1 MRRPHAPLSEYTRFG
16 LGGPAHLLVDATE
29 AAEFVEELR
38 AVEGPHIV
46 LGGGTNLVVS
56 DAGYEGTVLRYTG
69 RAIDHHGHTI
79 RVESGADLE
88 DLVRYAIAHGLAGL
102 ESMMRIP
109 GWVSGAV
116 YGNAGAY
123 GQSIHETL
131 QRVEIWDGTQ
141 RRWLSNADCGFTYR
155 ASRFKQNKQWVILT
169 AEFELRPGDAPALAA
184 RAEEIRAT
192 RDEKFPPTM
201 KCAGSI
207 FKNCLF
213 AQLPETAQRRV
224 PEKLV
229 REGKVPSA
237 FFLEQVGAKGEVR
250 GAIRVAD
257 YHANLIYNEG
267 GGTAAQVVE
276 LIDELKDR
284 VARLL
289 ERRLPLDRVA
299 REFGFA
305 LEPEVQFVGFADRVS
320 Y

>member
-1 MRRPHAPLSEYTRFG
+1 MRRLHAPLSEYTRFG
-16 LGGPAHLLVDATE
+16 LGGPADLLVDTAS
-29 AAEFVEELR
+29 AAEFIDELR
-38 AVEGPHIV
+38 SAAEPHIV
-46 LGGGTNLVVS
+46 LGGGTNLVVA
-56 DAGYEGTVLRYTG
+56 DDGYRGTVLRYTG
-69 RAIDHHGHTI
+69 RAIEHVGQTI

-88 DLVRYAIAHGLAGL
+88 DLVRYAVANGLAGL

-131 QRVEIWDGTQ
+131 ARVEVWDGIE
-141 RRWLSNADCGFTYR
+141 RRWLTNADCGFTYR
-155 ASRFKQNKQWVILT
+155 ASRFKQNKQWIILT
-169 AEFELRPGDAPALAA
+169 AEFSLRPGDAAALAA
-184 RAEEIRAT
+184 RAEEIRTT
-192 RDEKFPPTM
+192 RDDKFPPSM

-213 AQLPETAQRRV
+213 AQLPEAAQRRV

-229 REGKVPSA
+229 RDGKVPSA
-237 FFLEQVGAKGEVR
+237 YFLEQVGAKGEVC
-250 GAIRVAD
+250 GGIQVAS
-257 YHANLIYNEG
+257 YHANLLYNAG

-276 LIDELKDR
+276 LIDELKG
-284 VARLL
+284 
-289 ERRLPLDRVA
+289 RVA